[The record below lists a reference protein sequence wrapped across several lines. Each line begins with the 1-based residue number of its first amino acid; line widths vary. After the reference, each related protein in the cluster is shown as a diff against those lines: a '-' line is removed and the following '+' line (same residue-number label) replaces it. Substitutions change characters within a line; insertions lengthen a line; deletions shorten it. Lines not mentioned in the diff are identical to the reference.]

1 MMTKQE
7 AATKLQEAIEVALCT
22 GWTTI
27 RIRVE
32 DAMQI
37 CNLLCEEEKDAQN

>member
-1 MMTKQE
+1 MTKQE
-7 AATKLQEAIEVALCT
+7 AVKKLQEAVEVSLCT

-37 CNLLCEEEKDAQN
+37 CNLLCEEGQNEED

>member
-1 MMTKQE
+1 MTKQE
-7 AATKLQEAIEVALCT
+7 AAAKLQEAIEVALCT

-37 CNLLCEEEKDAQN
+37 CNLLSEEDQNEED